1 MPLPAPTATHR
12 KLFITDFDGTLTD
25 VDFYETILQALPAG
39 RQPPYWEEF
48 LAGRISLFEMLRQV
62 FLLGPKSLPEMLK
75 LVEETGFDSQAGET
89 CRALQ
94 AAGWQVVVVSAG
106 CRWYIDLLLERHGI
120 DAEVIANPGRFV
132 EGEGLVMELP
142 AEAEFR
148 HERRGIDKA
157 AVVQAALAT
166 FDDVAF
172 AGDGRPDLEAIRL
185 VRDGRRF
192 AKSWLAETLAAE
204 GVAFE
209 SFGRWSDIGPRLVN
223 ESS

>member
-25 VDFYETILQALPAG
+25 VDFYQTILHTLPAD
-39 RQPPYWEEF
+39 RQPPYWDEF
-48 LAGRISLFEMLRQV
+48 LAGRMSLFEMLREV
-62 FLLGPKSLPEMLK
+62 FLVGPKRLPEILE
-75 LVEETGFDSQAGET
+75 LVERTGFDPQAGAAWRT
-89 CRALQ
+89 LHD
-94 AAGWQVVVVSAG
+94 AGWQMVVVSAG
-106 CRWYIDLLLERHGI
+106 CRWYIDLLLERYGI
-120 DAEVIANPGRFV
+120 QAAVIANPGRFV

-142 AEAEFR
+142 AESEFR

-192 AKSWLAETLAAE
+192 AKSWLAENLAAE
-204 GVAFE
+204 GVPFE
-209 SFGRWSDIGPRLVN
+209 PFERWSEIGPRLVN

>member
-1 MPLPAPTATHR
+1 MPLPSPTATHR

-25 VDFYETILQALPAG
+25 VDFYETILEALPEE
-39 RQPPYWEEF
+39 RRPPYWEEF
-48 LAGRISLFEMLRQV
+48 LAGRMSLFEMLRQV
-62 FLLGPKSLPEMLK
+62 FLVGPKRLPEILE
-75 LVEETGFDSQAGET
+75 LVERTGFDPDAGAAWRT
-89 CRALQ
+89 LQ
-94 AAGWQVVVVSAG
+94 EAGWQLAVVSAG
-106 CRWYIDLLLERHGI
+106 CRWYIDLLLERYGI
-120 DAEVIANPGRFV
+120 EAAVIANPGQFV
-132 EGEGLVMELP
+132 EGTGLVMELP

-192 AKSWLAETLAAE
+192 AKSWLAENLAAE

-209 SFGRWSDIGPRLVN
+209 PFARWSEIAGRLRG
-223 ESS
+223 E